1 MNTKQAHLRQWKT
14 ELFTEQK
21 EKKALEA
28 MNAEHHPEDPLT
40 ASLQRHSH
48 PHHDHH
54 AHNTKR
60 YRVEVY

>member
-1 MNTKQAHLRQWKT
+1 MKT

-21 EKKALEA
+21 ENKALEA

-40 ASLQRHSH
+40 SLQRHPH
-48 PHHDHH
+48 PHYDHH

-60 YRVEVY
+60 YSMEVY